1 MLSAA
6 AGGACAGCHERGSV
20 AERATAAIV
29 TGFRGLQASVVN
41 ADSLLKVAEVRG
53 MEASPGRADLKEATD
68 RLVGVR
74 AGLHSFDPQQI
85 GGVLAEGADFARK
98 ATDYGR
104 ESLRDWRN
112 RRVGMALSLGVILV
126 LIALVVAKIRQMER
140 GGAAN

>member
-1 MLSAA
+1 
-6 AGGACAGCHERGSV
+6 
-20 AERATAAIV
+20 
-29 TGFRGLQASVVN
+29 
-41 ADSLLKVAEVRG
+41 
-53 MEASPGRADLKEATD
+53 
-68 RLVGVR
+68 
-74 AGLHSFDPQQI
+74 
-85 GGVLAEGADFARK
+85 VLAEGADFARK